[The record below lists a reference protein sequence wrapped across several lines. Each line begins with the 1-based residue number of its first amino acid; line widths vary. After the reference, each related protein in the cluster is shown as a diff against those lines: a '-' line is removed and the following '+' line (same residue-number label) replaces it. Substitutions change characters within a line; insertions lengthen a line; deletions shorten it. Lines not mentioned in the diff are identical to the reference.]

1 MQENLKPITMTA
13 RVVVSGGAYMKELLE
28 YLIKSLVDY
37 PDEVEVQ
44 PVEGVVIRKRNGGI
58 NANFTVRRISNGV
71 GVERTFL
78 VNSPRVDR
86 IDVLRRGD
94 VRRAKLYYLRER
106 AGKSARIKEKRS

>member
-1 MQENLKPITMTA
+1 MNKNDIIAIEQEFLKENVPEFTVGDTIKVYVK
-13 RVVVSGGAYMKELLE
+13 VVEAGSERL
-28 YLIKSLVDY
+28 
-37 PDEVEVQ
+37 Q
-44 PVEGVVIRKRNGGI
+44 PYEGVVIRRRNGGI

-86 IDVLRRGD
+86 IDVMRRGD

-106 AGKSARIKEKRS
+106 TGKSARIKEKRF

>member
-44 PVEGVVIRKRNGGI
+44 PVEG
-58 NANFTVRRISNGV
+58 
-71 GVERTFL
+71 ERTVIFE
-78 VNSPRVDR
+78 VRVAPDDMGKV
-86 IDVLRRGD
+86 IGKHGKIANALRTILKAAATKD
-94 VRRAKLYYLRER
+94 
-106 AGKSARIKEKRS
+106 GKKVSMEIIS

>member
-1 MQENLKPITMTA
+1 MEQEFIKENVPEFNVGDTVKVYVKVVEA
-13 RVVVSGGAYMKELLE
+13 GSERVQSY
-28 YLIKSLVDY
+28 
-37 PDEVEVQ
+37 
-44 PVEGVVIRKRNGGI
+44 EGVVIRKRNGGV

-78 VNSPRVDR
+78 INSPRVDR